1 MQILVER
8 FCVRHNGK
16 QYQAGDIIPDV
27 DAAEAKKLVA
37 ASHGELRLLQ
47 PAAETPHEETVQ
59 DDPEPVADDIGLQ
72 LPPVEPVRVAKRGT
86 RK

>member
-27 DAAEAKKLVA
+27 DTAEAKKLVA

-47 PAAETPHEETVQ
+47 SVAETPQEEQETGAE
-59 DDPEPVADDIGLQ
+59 DEGLH
-72 LPPVEPVRVAKRGT
+72 LPPVEPVRVVKRGT